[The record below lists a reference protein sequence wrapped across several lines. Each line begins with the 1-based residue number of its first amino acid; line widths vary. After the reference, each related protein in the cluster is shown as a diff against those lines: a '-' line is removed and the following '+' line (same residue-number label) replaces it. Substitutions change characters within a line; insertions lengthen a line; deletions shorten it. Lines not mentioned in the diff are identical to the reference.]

1 MVRPAGFE
9 PARGLLLTALSRR
22 RVCHSAMSAF
32 VIVSLMHLAPPHED
46 SSKCDDVTMI
56 SHSDDALTDYP
67 KDTVGVVADCWI

>member
-1 MVRPAGFE
+1 
-9 PARGLLLTALSRR
+9 
-22 RVCHSAMSAF
+22 MSAF

-67 KDTVGVVADCWI
+67 KDTVGVVADCWIRTSNLLPLWSRSAKLS